1 MTINE
6 RQFGRIVVLD
16 VRGPIAGR
24 DSAAALLAAVRRRAR
39 SGARMV
45 IANLGSV
52 PSIDLGGLGALL
64 EASTAM
70 RAVDG
75 GLTLSGVTRR
85 IRDLIVITRLLTVF
99 DTFDTVEDAVAAF
112 TGVSPEPVAVPS
124 TATLGAITRFLRRA

>member
-24 DSAAALLAAVRRRAR
+24 DAAAALLAAIRRRAR
-39 SGARMV
+39 TGARMV
-45 IANLGSV
+45 VANLGGV
-52 PSIDLGGLGALL
+52 PSIDLGGLGALV
-64 EASTAM
+64 EAGSAM

-75 GLTLSGVTRR
+75 GLTLTGITRR

-99 DTFDTVEDAVAAF
+99 DTFESVEDAVAAF
-112 TGVSPEPVAVPS
+112 TGVSRAPLTVPS
-124 TATLGAITRFLRRA
+124 PATLGAITRFLRRA